1 MKSIEIF
8 INFPIMDINRNALWK
23 NPERVSVVG
32 MKQPSG
38 ISLGSQK
45 KKTMPRLLVPI
56 EKDLKL

>member
-1 MKSIEIF
+1 MKR
-8 INFPIMDINRNALWK
+8 MNAFGEMIRGETL
-23 NPERVSVVG
+23 PT
-32 MKQPSG
+32 QPSG